1 MDSRLRELS
10 LLGIGEA
17 APEILCQIWFLQ
29 LKRDTEKLDK
39 VQWQATK
46 IVKDVEHM
54 AY

>member
-17 APEILCQIWFLQ
+17 APEILCPIWFLQ
-29 LKRDTEKLDK
+29 LKRDTEKLGK
-39 VQWQATK
+39 VQLQATK
-46 IVKDVEHM
+46 ILMDVEHM